1 MDSRLY
7 PINSGSLGEP
17 RRPSGFMTTME
28 RHPSARIRA
37 DHDPRPTSFSN
48 ATILIVEDDD
58 NSLFVL
64 KGILRT
70 KGYRVLEACD
80 GKQAVDVAE
89 AEKLDLILLDLQLP
103 RLNGLGVIRRLREN
117 ASLESLPIVM
127 MTGSDPEEYRGIAIA
142 AGCDDFLL
150 KPIDFDRLDAV
161 LDYFVP
167 LQTAPCDASDIS
179 SDPAKLLPSF

>member
-1 MDSRLY
+1 M
-7 PINSGSLGEP
+7 
-17 RRPSGFMTTME
+17 
-28 RHPSARIRA
+28 
-37 DHDPRPTSFSN
+37 
-48 ATILIVEDDD
+48 
-58 NSLFVL
+58 
-64 KGILRT
+64 RT

-80 GKQAVDVAE
+80 GKQALDVAE

-117 ASLESLPIVM
+117 ANLESLPIVM

-167 LQTAPCDASDIS
+167 LQTAPCDES
-179 SDPAKLLPSF
+179 SKRPSENNPLVLDL

>member
-1 MDSRLY
+1 
-7 PINSGSLGEP
+7 
-17 RRPSGFMTTME
+17 MTTME
-28 RHPSARIRA
+28 RHASARFRA
-37 DHDPRPTSFSN
+37 DHGPTPTSFSN

-58 NSLFVL
+58 TSLFVL
-64 KGILRT
+64 KDILKT

-80 GKQAVDVAE
+80 GKQAVIVAE

-103 RLNGLGVIRRLREN
+103 RLNGLGVIRRLKEN
-117 ASLESLPIVM
+117 ASLKSLPIVM

-167 LQTAPCDASDIS
+167 LQTAFCDKSS
-179 SDPAKLLPSF
+179 SDPAKIIPSF